1 MLKKLRDSELNII
14 EDYYADC
21 LGNIYSAK
29 GKKGLRALK
38 LSKRWEKGGARN
50 KHRRVKLYGKNHD
63 VHKLIY
69 NTFKG
74 LVPEGHVVRH
84 LDDDGDN
91 NAVENLVTGTP
102 KQNGED
108 AARNGSMPHG
118 EDHFLSK
125 LTEADI
131 YEILRLQ
138 GAMTQ
143 AALGLKYG
151 VAANT
156 ISLIHR
162 GKIWKHITLRKEEK
176 IS

>member
-29 GKKGLRALK
+29 GKKGLRPLK
-38 LSKRWEKGGARN
+38 LSKRWENGGARN

-74 LVPEGHVVRH
+74 LVPEGHVIRH
-84 LDDDGDN
+84 LDDNADN
-91 NAVENLVTGTP
+91 NTLDNLVTGTP
-102 KQNGED
+102 KENGED
-108 AARNGSMPHG
+108 AAKNGNMKHG
-118 EDHFLSK
+118 SDHFLAK
-125 LTEADI
+125 LDDEKV

-156 ISLIHR
+156 ISLIYR
-162 GKIWKHITLRKEEK
+162 GKTWKHITLRKEEN